1 LDELSGILQ
10 SLVVQ
15 ERLTL
20 LRMTKN
26 NGLGLKADSVTN
38 GKYQDTIKLSKER
51 AVCLEVQEQEKEPL
65 EFIGVQR
72 VPVDV

>member
-1 LDELSGILQ
+1 
-10 SLVVQ
+10 
-15 ERLTL
+15 
-20 LRMTKN
+20 MTKN

>member
-20 LRMTKN
+20 LRITKK
-26 NGLGLKADSVTN
+26 GLGLKADSVTN